1 MGFFTAIKKV
11 ISVIATEKALEQV
24 IRFSAWR
31 TADLVYYSIPVFR
44 DPKIIAGSLTIRQ
57 VTKMVERK
65 YKRVN
70 FDPQV
75 IFEKSIDAAMDDALK
90 YYETGRHLFKSLT
103 NFISSSLTSWPPV
116 VRYFNWPVNSNTYI
130 SM

>member
-24 IRFSAWR
+24 IRFSARR

-75 IFEKSIDAAMDDALK
+75 IFEKSIDAAMDDASK
-90 YYETGRHLFKSLT
+90 YYETGRHSFKSLT
-103 NFISSSLTSWPPV
+103 NFISSSLTS
-116 VRYFNWPVNSNTYI
+116 
-130 SM
+130 